1 MTELSRE
8 QSAPASAKPVTVPL
22 DYPPPPAGR
31 PETPSGRDCERREAE
46 DALTDA
52 EAAEAAAVRKVR
64 IAEAVIA
71 ELAADAKDSARL
83 AAQDR
88 LETAT
93 NAYEAAETR
102 TRRAR
107 SLLATHVQQSDAD
120 DPTDDDLAYPN
131 ADAWLRSWLLPN
143 WRRPVHQHWC
153 PKWWLHAEAVSRV
166 EAMWRAWEHLRTDGA
181 LGPSAWW
188 RDHGDYHLA
197 VLTSSTGPFARC
209 NYRRGV
215 HQQED
220 LLPAVVNPLNFAD
233 FVG

>member
-1 MTELSRE
+1 MTELSRG
-8 QSAPASAKPVTVPL
+8 QSTPTPAKPAPAPFGYLTS
-22 DYPPPPAGR
+22 PAEQPGA
-31 PETPSGRDCERREAE
+31 PTDRDRERYEAE

-52 EAAEAAAVRKVR
+52 EAIEAAAVRKVR
-64 IAEAVIA
+64 IAEAVVA
-71 ELAADAKDSARL
+71 ELTDDAQDSTRL

-93 NAYEAAETR
+93 SAYEATETR

-107 SLLATHVQQSDAD
+107 SLLAALVQRADAD
-120 DPTDDDLAYPN
+120 DPTADDLAYPN

-143 WRRPVHQHWC
+143 WRRPVQQHWC

-188 RDHGDYHLA
+188 REHGDYHLA
-197 VLTSSTGPFARC
+197 VLTSSTGPFVRC